1 LRDQN
6 FADWSHGH
14 VFLSANQHI
23 NERRTRLVIGLTATM
38 MILEIASGLL
48 FGSMALL
55 ADGWHMASHAAALG
69 ITALGYSLARRHACN
84 PGFCFGTGKIGD
96 LAAFSSALLLAFI
109 ALLMAYESVRRFF
122 SPVKISF
129 DEAIAVALIGL
140 AVNVVSAL
148 LLKEDGTKGDHHH
161 HHVDHNLRAA
171 YLHVLADALTSILAI
186 VALSAGR
193 FLGWAWMDPLMGLVG
208 SVVIARWSYQ
218 LSRETGRILLDM
230 NTNDGLAKKIRQ
242 LIESDPAS
250 RVSDL
255 HVWRIAP
262 GHFAALISIVTSHSR
277 SPAAYKRELE
287 PLKNLSHVTVEV
299 NSK

>member
-1 LRDQN
+1 
-6 FADWSHGH
+6 
-14 VFLSANQHI
+14 
-23 NERRTRLVIGLTATM
+23 

-69 ITALGYSLARRHACN
+69 ITALGYALARRHASN
-84 PGFCFGTGKIGD
+84 PRFCFGTGKIGD

-109 ALLMAYESVRRFF
+109 ALLMAYESVKRFF

-129 DEAIAVALIGL
+129 DEAIAVALLGL
-140 AVNVVSAL
+140 AVNIISAL
-148 LLKEDGTKGDHHH
+148 LLKENEAGHDHGR

-193 FLGWAWMDPLMGLVG
+193 FLGWAWMDPLMGVVG

-218 LSRETGRILLDM
+218 LSKETGRILLDM
-230 NTNDGLAKKIRQ
+230 NTNERLANKIRQ

-250 RVSDL
+250 HISDL
-255 HVWRIAP
+255 HVWRIGP
-262 GHFAALISIVTSHSR
+262 GHFAALISIVTNRSR
-277 SPAAYKRELE
+277 SPAAYKKELE
-287 PLKNLSHVTVEV
+287 PLENLSHVTVEV
-299 NSK
+299 NSL